1 MPFTRLG
8 LRPELLQ
15 AVQALGYA
23 APTPIQERSIPESLA
38 GKDVI
43 GSAQTGSGK
52 TMAFTIPLLSRLIAD
67 REAEGGVGKGVR
79 VRALVLTP
87 TRELATQVERA
98 VADLAKFSPVKCVVV
113 IGGASMH
120 LQTQAL
126 RAGAEVVVATPGRLL
141 DHIRQG
147 TMKLSDVRVAVLDEA
162 DRMLDMGFM
171 PDVRKIMRLLPA
183 QRQTMMFSATIPPEV
198 ARVVAEFMKDPVKI
212 EVDRPRSTATSVK
225 QMLYPVTEDQKGDL
239 LCALLALDGV
249 ESVIVFTRTKARADR
264 VAGWL
269 QRRAIQCGVL
279 HSDLSQGERDRAMAA
294 FREGKITILVAT
306 DLAARGI
313 DVPDVSH
320 VVNYDVPEHPE
331 DYVHRIGRTGRAMT
345 EGDACTLVSFEE
357 EKLIPTIEA
366 FTGQEIGRVKLEGF
380 NYRVPPL
387 LKTYRKSIT
396 DSFRIRR
403 RSIPR
408 AGSRFKR

>member
-212 EVDRPRSTATSVK
+212 
-225 QMLYPVTEDQKGDL
+225 
-239 LCALLALDGV
+239 
-249 ESVIVFTRTKARADR
+249 
-264 VAGWL
+264 
-269 QRRAIQCGVL
+269 
-279 HSDLSQGERDRAMAA
+279 
-294 FREGKITILVAT
+294 
-306 DLAARGI
+306 
-313 DVPDVSH
+313 
-320 VVNYDVPEHPE
+320 
-331 DYVHRIGRTGRAMT
+331 
-345 EGDACTLVSFEE
+345 
-357 EKLIPTIEA
+357 
-366 FTGQEIGRVKLEGF
+366 
-380 NYRVPPL
+380 
-387 LKTYRKSIT
+387 
-396 DSFRIRR
+396 
-403 RSIPR
+403 
-408 AGSRFKR
+408 

>member
-1 MPFTRLG
+1 
-8 LRPELLQ
+8 
-15 AVQALGYA
+15 
-23 APTPIQERSIPESLA
+23 
-38 GKDVI
+38 
-43 GSAQTGSGK
+43 
-52 TMAFTIPLLSRLIAD
+52 
-67 REAEGGVGKGVR
+67 
-79 VRALVLTP
+79 
-87 TRELATQVERA
+87 
-98 VADLAKFSPVKCVVV
+98 
-113 IGGASMH
+113 
-120 LQTQAL
+120 
-126 RAGAEVVVATPGRLL
+126 
-141 DHIRQG
+141 
-147 TMKLSDVRVAVLDEA
+147 
-162 DRMLDMGFM
+162 
-171 PDVRKIMRLLPA
+171 
-183 QRQTMMFSATIPPEV
+183 
-198 ARVVAEFMKDPVKI
+198 
-212 EVDRPRSTATSVK
+212 
-225 QMLYPVTEDQKGDL
+225 MLYPVTEDQKGDL

-269 QRRAIQCGVL
+269 QRKAIQCGVL

-331 DYVHRIGRTGRAMT
+331 DYVHRIGRTGRAMS

-366 FTGQEIGRVKLEGF
+366 FTGQEIARMKLEGF
-380 NYRVPPL
+380 AYRVPPL
-387 LKTYRKSIT
+387 LKTYRKSVV